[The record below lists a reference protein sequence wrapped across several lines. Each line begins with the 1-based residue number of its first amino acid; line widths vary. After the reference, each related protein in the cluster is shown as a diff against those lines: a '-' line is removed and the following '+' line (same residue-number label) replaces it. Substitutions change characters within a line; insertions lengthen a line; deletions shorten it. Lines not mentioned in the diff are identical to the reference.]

1 MANYYQQPRIVVE
14 QSPWETL
21 FDKLPDTLLSFHQLK
36 LQAEEKEK
44 DRQFKESQ
52 LYLSD
57 KLSTRRMLQ
66 KEVIA
71 STKDARERGLTV
83 NTALDAVF
91 NRSPEAATNKVRKVS
106 SDFNDMLS
114 YDVDNLSEALIKT
127 EKDIR
132 LADLGA
138 RDAHAIDKDF
148 NGILSQKEIQAYQ
161 DTSPEILNALD
172 IEKLPEAYLVGAQNY
187 LGKEKVRESRKALF
201 DLNQMLAERVKDTDP
216 DTPGLQWDPSDPRS
230 ADIQNALDM
239 IQLQNIPQATAAL
252 KKIVKPKDPFAVE
265 PYGKLSSRML
275 EEEGMIIKED
285 PYLGDIVKR
294 IDPTTGDTLDVSTQ
308 EAAKIIMG
316 KRDQYKVAQEM
327 KAQVKLAEGIED
339 KRKEDFDAEQDQ
351 RYRSLRSFYESGP
364 LYARKTASGKFP
376 EKTPKWVKKIY
387 DESNILYSLLS
398 KKAFP
403 GVGGKHES
411 EDEMKLIQKDIQSY
425 ITELMTKSGYRP
437 DSDLKSVFK
446 AGKTVD
452 QKARNVLKSPK
463 FQAAVDPD
471 GDGNIDTKEASKNL
485 NELFDLHG
493 REILGLDEASLAQGE
508 AIAHLYNIW
517 FGLESELDE
526 RRRNEMDRIDAQRKF
541 DQIYS
546 GQ

>member
-14 QSPWETL
+14 QSPWQTL
-21 FDKLPDTLLSFHQLK
+21 FDKLPDMVLSFHQLK

-316 KRDQYKVAQEM
+316 KKDQYRVAQEM

-508 AIAHLYNIW
+508 AIAHLYSVW